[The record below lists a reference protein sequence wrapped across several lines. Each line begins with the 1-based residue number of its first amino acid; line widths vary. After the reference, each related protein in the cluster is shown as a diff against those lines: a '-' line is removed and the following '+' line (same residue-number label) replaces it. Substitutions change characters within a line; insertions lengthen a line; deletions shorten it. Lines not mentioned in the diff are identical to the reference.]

1 MHKAYSG
8 QLGLHSETLSKKN
21 ACFETE
27 YQQKRM
33 NLTTFKYVSQQLWKE
48 GRPTHIYRFN
58 EVFSVYPHSKN
69 KAELQTNPEPYLVG
83 CFGNG
88 INAAILKLFCVLQCW
103 VDEERQWCWEPEL
116 LLWEWRKA
124 NKEGTLRALE
134 VEVPVMNPWLNT
146 VN

>member
-1 MHKAYSG
+1 MNRKGTKKKLWKQGNWEAAVTRDKGGDSQLMHKAYSG
-8 QLGLHSETLSKKN
+8 QLGLQSETLSKKN

-69 KAELQTNPEPYLVG
+69 KAELQTNPEPYLAG

-103 VDEERQWCWEPEL
+103 VDEER
-116 LLWEWRKA
+116 
-124 NKEGTLRALE
+124 
-134 VEVPVMNPWLNT
+134 
-146 VN
+146 